1 VSYEILGNNGGYW
14 SCNQRGWAAYLKV
27 ATAFGW
33 APDGAFFKD
42 DEAGFGPHLSG
53 SYLGNDRQLVTD
65 EDAHAFGAALRLAL
79 TTADLE
85 LPMTVDQKD
94 ALADF
99 REQRACELRWAA
111 DSHKRCV
118 ADFYNLNAMRALADV
133 VSDGGFMIA

>member
-1 VSYEILGNNGGYW
+1 MSYEILGNNGGYW
-14 SCNQRGWAAYLKV
+14 SCNQRGWPAYLKV

-42 DEAGFGPHLSG
+42 DEVGFGPHPSG

-65 EDAHAFGAALRLAL
+65 EDARAFGAALRLAL
-79 TTADLE
+79 TTADLG

-94 ALADF
+94 ALANF
-99 REQRACELRWAA
+99 RGQRTCELPWEA
-111 DSHKRCV
+111 DFHKRSA
-118 ADFYNLNAMRALADV
+118 ADFYNLSAMRALADV

>member
-1 VSYEILGNNGGYW
+1 MSYEILGNNGGYW

-42 DEAGFGPHLSG
+42 DEVGFGPHPPG
-53 SYLGNDRQLVTD
+53 SYLGSDRQLATD
-65 EDAHAFGAALRLAL
+65 ERLAL
-79 TTADLE
+79 TTADLG

-99 REQRACELRWAA
+99 RERTCELPWEA
-111 DSHKRCV
+111 DLHKRCA
-118 ADFYNLNAMRALADV
+118 ADFYNLSAMRALADV
-133 VSDGGFMIA
+133 VSDGGFMTA